1 MSGLMKVMLETRQT
15 GDVLAGQDG
24 RLGELF
30 QTYRARSAKPA
41 QDKMPDQFSAHVCAC
56 SDGEKGRSRPQLS
69 AKALVMKGVEDPD
82 QLLQCYHTLD
92 IR

>member
-1 MSGLMKVMLETRQT
+1 MSVRIKVTPETHQT

-24 RLGELF
+24 RLGELS
-30 QTYRARSAKPA
+30 QTYRARNAKPA
-41 QDKMPDQFSAHVCAC
+41 QDKTPDQFSAHVCVR
-56 SDGEKGRSRPQLS
+56 SDNEKGRSRPQLS
-69 AKALVMKGVEDPD
+69 ANALVMKGVEDPD